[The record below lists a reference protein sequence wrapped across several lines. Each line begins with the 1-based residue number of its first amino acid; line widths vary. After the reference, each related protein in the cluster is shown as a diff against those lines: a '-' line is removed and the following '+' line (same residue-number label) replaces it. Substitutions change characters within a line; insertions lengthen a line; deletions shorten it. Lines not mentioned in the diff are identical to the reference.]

1 MGRQGTLERVG
12 ARVRARRGPGCG
24 CLGCGGSLL
33 VLALLGALAWFVVIQ
48 PARSFLANW
57 QTPGATTQGQQTT
70 PPTGLPDATDTGTAG
85 AQAAPLTRAEVQ
97 QFVQV
102 RRQVSAAMGSSFT
115 GVQQVWTDIQNG
127 QNPNLFQ
134 VMTVLRDAGSSVG
147 AARQAQA
154 AALAAEGMTPERYAQ
169 VRAGVNRALG
179 VPNIDFAQAAQSL
192 QSGQLPD
199 LNRDVQ
205 TGTAQERALV
215 QPFQKEL
222 TDTAA
227 LGLLGL

>member
-1 MGRQGTLERVG
+1 MRSSGRGW
-12 ARVRARRGPGCG
+12 GCG
-24 CLGCGGSLL
+24 CLGCGGGTLL
-33 VLALLGALAWFVVIQ
+33 VLALLVGAAWFFVIQ

-57 QTPGATTQGQQTT
+57 QTPTTQTQGGQAQGGGTVT
-70 PPTGLPDATDTGTAG
+70 PPAPTGNVNAALTKTD
-85 AQAAPLTRAEVQ
+85 VQ
-97 QFVQV
+97 KFVRV
-102 RRQVSAAMGSSFT
+102 RRDVRQAMGSSFT

-134 VMTVLRDAGSSVG
+134 MMTVLREVGGSVG

-154 AALAAEGMTPERYAQ
+154 TALNRENMSAERYAA
-169 VRAGVNRALG
+169 VRSGVNRALG
-179 VPNIDFAQAAQSL
+179 VPSIDFSQAAQTL
-192 QSGQLPD
+192 QNGQLPD

-215 QPFQKEL
+215 QPFQREL
-222 TDTAA
+222 TETVA

>member
-1 MGRQGTLERVG
+1 M
-12 ARVRARRGPGCG
+12 RARRGPGCG
-24 CLGCGGSLL
+24 CLGCGGGLL
-33 VLALLGALAWFVVIQ
+33 VLALLGGLAWFLVIQ

-57 QTPGATTQGQQTT
+57 QTPTTTTQGQQTST
-70 PPTGLPDATDTGTAG
+70 QTQPPQGQTGGTQTDSASAG
-85 AQAAPLTRAEVQ
+85 AQTAPFTRAEVQ
-97 QFVQV
+97 QFVRV
-102 RRQVSAAMGSSFT
+102 RRTVSAAMGSSFT

-154 AALAAEGMTPERYAQ
+154 AALTAEGMTPERYAQ

-192 QSGQLPD
+192 QSGQLPN

>member
-1 MGRQGTLERVG
+1 MRSSGRGW
-12 ARVRARRGPGCG
+12 GCG
-24 CLGCGGSLL
+24 CLGCGGGTLL
-33 VLALLGALAWFVVIQ
+33 VLALLVGAAWFFVIQ
-48 PARSFLANW
+48 PARAFLANW
-57 QTPGATTQGQQTT
+57 QTPPAQTQSQGGGAAT
-70 PPTGLPDATDTGTAG
+70 PPAPTGNVN
-85 AQAAPLTRAEVQ
+85 AALTRADVQKFVRVRREVQ
-97 QFVQV
+97 K
-102 RRQVSAAMGSSFT
+102 AMGSSFT

-134 VMTVLRDAGSSVG
+134 MMTVLREVGGSVG

-154 AALAAEGMTPERYAQ
+154 AALSSENMSAERYAA
-169 VRAGVNRALG
+169 VRSGVNRALG
-179 VPNIDFAQAAQSL
+179 LPSIDFSQAAQAL

-215 QPFQKEL
+215 QPFQQEL
-222 TDTAA
+222 TETVA

>member
-1 MGRQGTLERVG
+1 MRSSGRGW
-12 ARVRARRGPGCG
+12 GCG
-24 CLGCGGSLL
+24 CLGCGGGTLL
-33 VLALLGALAWFVVIQ
+33 VLALLGGLAWFLVIQ
-48 PARSFLANW
+48 PARAFLANW
-57 QTPGATTQGQQTT
+57 QTPATQTQSGPAQSGQAQGGGTVT
-70 PPTGLPDATDTGTAG
+70 PPAPTGNVNAALTKTD
-85 AQAAPLTRAEVQ
+85 VQ
-97 QFVQV
+97 KFVRV
-102 RRQVSAAMGSSFT
+102 RRQVQQAMGSSFT

-134 VMTVLRDAGSSVG
+134 MMTVLREVGGSVG

-154 AALAAEGMTPERYAQ
+154 AALNAENMSAERYAA

-179 VPNIDFAQAAQSL
+179 VPSIDFSQAAQSL
-192 QSGQLPD
+192 QNGQLPD

-215 QPFQKEL
+215 QPFQREL
-222 TDTAA
+222 SETVA

>member
-1 MGRQGTLERVG
+1 M
-12 ARVRARRGPGCG
+12 
-24 CLGCGGSLL
+24 L
-33 VLALLGALAWFVVIQ
+33 VLALLGGLAWFFVIQ

-57 QTPGATTQGQQTT
+57 QTPPAQTQSQGGTVT
-70 PPTGLPDATDTGTAG
+70 PPAPTGNVTGE
-85 AQAAPLTRAEVQ
+85 LTKADVQ
-97 QFVQV
+97 KFVRV
-102 RRQVSAAMGSSFT
+102 RRQVQQAMGSSFT
-115 GVQQVWTDIQNG
+115 GVQQVWTDIQSG

-134 VMTVLRDAGSSVG
+134 MMTVLREVGGSVG

-154 AALAAEGMTPERYAQ
+154 AALTQQKMSAERYAV
-169 VRAGVNRALG
+169 VRTGVNRALG
-179 VPNIDFAQAAQSL
+179 LPSIDFSQAAQAI

-222 TDTAA
+222 TETVA